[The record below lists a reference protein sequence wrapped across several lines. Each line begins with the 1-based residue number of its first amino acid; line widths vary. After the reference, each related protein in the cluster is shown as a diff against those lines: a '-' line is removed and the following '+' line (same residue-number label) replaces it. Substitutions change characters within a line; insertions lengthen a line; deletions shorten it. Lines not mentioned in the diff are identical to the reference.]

1 MTADGFALFDTP
13 IGWCGITWRG
23 DAIAGAQLPD
33 ADEAGTRARMRRR
46 FPDVPETV
54 PPPAIRDVVESI
66 RALTRGEH
74 VALDHVVLDMQD
86 VPPFDRSV
94 YEIARAIPPGE
105 TLSYGEV
112 AARLGEPGAAR
123 AVGRALG
130 NNPFAPI
137 VPCHRVVSADGTMHG
152 FSAGGGVAT
161 KLRMLTA
168 EGWRANEPTLFG

>member
-1 MTADGFALFDTP
+1 MTADGYAVFETP
-13 IGWCGITWRG
+13 IGWCGIAWHG
-23 DAIAGAQLPD
+23 DVVTGAQLPE
-33 ADEAGTRARMRRR
+33 ADEGATRARMQRR
-46 FPDVPETV
+46 FPGVPETA
-54 PPPAIRDVVESI
+54 PPEGVQSAIESV
-66 RALTRGEH
+66 RALTRGEP
-74 VALDHVVLDMQD
+74 ADLGDVVLDMEH
-86 VPPFDRSV
+86 VPPFERRV

-152 FSAGGGVAT
+152 FSAGGGTAT
-161 KLRMLTA
+161 KLRLLTI